1 VYIKPNK
8 SNVAAVV
15 DGLLLKEKEGEVRE
29 EGIRIGIN

>member
-15 DGLLLKEKEGEVRE
+15 DGLLLLKEKEGEARE
-29 EGIRIGIN
+29 DIRIGIN

>member
-8 SNVAAVV
+8 SNAAAVV

-29 EGIRIGIN
+29 GIRIGIN